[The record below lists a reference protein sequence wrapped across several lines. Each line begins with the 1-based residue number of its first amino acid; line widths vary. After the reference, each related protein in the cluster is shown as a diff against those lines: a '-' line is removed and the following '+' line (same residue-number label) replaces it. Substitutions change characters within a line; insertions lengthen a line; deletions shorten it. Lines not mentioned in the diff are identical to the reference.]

1 MFLGDEGKMTTFP
14 GVATLKE
21 DNVPVMVGLDD
32 EKITLVSGEVSI
44 GEWLAGQYEVVDL
57 GSGEFVIEAE
67 DDSIPF
73 HPDDPGSFA
82 LGIQRE
88 PETPVAAERSTGTHV
103 IEEGPPPKPATLA
116 AFWVL
121 AVITAALGIWATLS
135 LL

>member
-1 MFLGDEGKMTTFP
+1 MTTFP

-32 EKITLVSGEVSI
+32 EKITLLSGEVSI
-44 GEWLAGQYEVVDL
+44 GEWLAGQYEVIDL

-73 HPDDPGSFA
+73 LPDDPGSFA

-88 PETPVAAERSTGTHV
+88 PETPAATERSSGKHQ
-103 IEEGPPPKPATLA
+103 IEVGPPPKPATLA

-121 AVITAALGIWATLS
+121 AVITAALGIWATLNVF
-135 LL
+135 

>member
-1 MFLGDEGKMTTFP
+1 MTTFP

-32 EKITLVSGEVSI
+32 EKITLVSGEISI
-44 GEWLAGQYEVVDL
+44 GEWLAGQYEVIDL

-73 HPDDPGSFA
+73 LPDDPSGFA
-82 LGIQRE
+82 LGIQGD
-88 PETPVAAERSTGTHV
+88 PENPVSTNRPGATLE
-103 IEEGPPPKPATLA
+103 IKEGPPPKPATVI

-121 AVITAALGIWATLS
+121 AVFTAALGIWATLS
-135 LL
+135 LF

>member
-1 MFLGDEGKMTTFP
+1 MTTFP

-44 GEWLAGQYEVVDL
+44 GEWLAGQYEVIDL

-73 HPDDPGSFA
+73 VPDDPSSFA
-82 LGIQRE
+82 LGIQGDA
-88 PETPVAAERSTGTHV
+88 ETPVSGRPIVRSTRGQGGATAEAGHL
-103 IEEGPPPKPATLA
+103 GRLLGARRHHRRPRHLGDTLA
-116 AFWVL
+116 ALIAGF
-121 AVITAALGIWATLS
+121 
-135 LL
+135 

>member
-1 MFLGDEGKMTTFP
+1 MTTFP

-32 EKITLVSGEVSI
+32 EKITLVSGEISL
-44 GEWLAGQYEVVDL
+44 GEWLAGHYEVIDL

-73 HPDDPGSFA
+73 LPDDPSGFA
-82 LGIQRE
+82 LGIQRD
-88 PETPVAAERSTGTHV
+88 PETSVSTDRPAAAHEIR
-103 IEEGPPPKPATLA
+103 EGPPPKRATVI

-121 AVITAALGIWATLS
+121 AAFTAALGIWATLS

>member
-1 MFLGDEGKMTTFP
+1 MTTFP

-44 GEWLAGQYEVVDL
+44 GEWLAGQYEVIDL

-73 HPDDPGSFA
+73 VPDDPSSFA
-82 LGIQRE
+82 LGIHGDT
-88 PETPVAAERSTGTHV
+88 ETPVAPADRSSGAFEVT
-103 IEEGPPPKPATLA
+103 EGPSPKPATLA

>member
-1 MFLGDEGKMTTFP
+1 MTTFP

-32 EKITLVSGEVSI
+32 EKITLVSGEISI
-44 GEWLAGQYEVVDL
+44 GEWLAGQYEVIDL
-57 GSGEFVIEAE
+57 GSGEFVIEAD

-73 HPDDPGSFA
+73 LPDDPSGFA

-88 PETPVAAERSTGTHV
+88 SETPVNTGRPATLE
-103 IEEGPPPKPATLA
+103 IKEGPPPKPVTVI

>member
-1 MFLGDEGKMTTFP
+1 MTTFP

-44 GEWLAGQYEVVDL
+44 GEWLAGQYEVIDL

-73 HPDDPGSFA
+73 LPDDPGSFA

-88 PETPVAAERSTGTHV
+88 PETPAATEPSTATHQ
-103 IEEGPPPKPATLA
+103 IEVGPPPKPATLA

-135 LL
+135 LF

>member
-1 MFLGDEGKMTTFP
+1 MTTFP

-44 GEWLAGQYEVVDL
+44 GEWLAGQYEVIDL
-57 GSGEFVIEAE
+57 GSGEFVIEAK

-73 HPDDPGSFA
+73 HPDDPSSFA

-88 PETPVAAERSTGTHV
+88 PETPLAADLSSATHE
-103 IEEGPPPKPATLA
+103 IKDGPPPKPVTLA

-121 AVITAALGIWATLS
+121 ALVTAALGIWATLS

>member
-1 MFLGDEGKMTTFP
+1 MTTFP

-44 GEWLAGQYEVVDL
+44 GEWLAGQYEVIDL
-57 GSGEFVIEAE
+57 GAGEFVIEAE

-73 HPDDPGSFA
+73 VPDDPNSFA
-82 LGIQRE
+82 LGIQRDIE
-88 PETPVAAERSTGTHV
+88 ALAASEEAGQSTGALEV
-103 IEEGPPPKPATLA
+103 KEGPPPKPATVA

-135 LL
+135 ML